1 MHRKRKALDERE
13 RYEKV
18 MSLPPNAML
27 SIAETSQLLG
37 CSIRQIYNMMD
48 DRRLRYEPPTPRRP
62 HRRIRGV
69 HVKEAYLT
77 TT

>member
-1 MHRKRKALDERE
+1 MHRKRQALDERE

-69 HVKEAYLT
+69 HVREAYLT